1 MAQTSVQKLAQVLR
15 VLVIITLV
23 CNILALFLVPMMAF
37 TSSAGEVVH
46 WGMDELSYL
55 FGLEPVPDI
64 YYCFDLVLLLSWAA
78 VWRDAYLAVL
88 TVFLWACGTCT
99 AVILWQAKRVL
110 DTILKGTPF
119 VMDNAKSM
127 RRAAICCFLIS
138 GAAFLRLIWGFVTY
152 KSILPLLTYNALFVP
167 IFLMGGLLFLVMS
180 ALFRQA
186 AELKAEN
193 DLTI

>member
-1 MAQTSVQKLAQVLR
+1 MAQTSVQKLARVLR
-15 VLVIITLV
+15 VMVIVVFISNIIVLFFVPTLAAMFTENRWDGQTMERLLTGERV
-23 CNILALFLVPMMAF
+23 EFWLKFTVFSWNPVVWMFALAGEDFYWPVLTLFL
-37 TSSAGEVVH
+37 
-46 WGMDELSYL
+46 LS
-55 FGLEPVPDI
+55 
-64 YYCFDLVLLLSWAA
+64 
-78 VWRDAYLAVL
+78 
-88 TVFLWACGTCT
+88 CGTGT

>member
-1 MAQTSVQKLAQVLR
+1 MAQTSVQKLARVLR

-127 RRAAICCFLIS
+127 RRAAI
-138 GAAFLRLIWGFVTY
+138 
-152 KSILPLLTYNALFVP
+152 
-167 IFLMGGLLFLVMS
+167 
-180 ALFRQA
+180 
-186 AELKAEN
+186 
-193 DLTI
+193 

>member
-1 MAQTSVQKLAQVLR
+1 MAQTSVQKLARVLR

-78 VWRDAYLAVL
+78 VWSDAYLAVL
-88 TVFLWACGTCT
+88 NVFLLSCCT
-99 AVILWQAKRVL
+99 
-110 DTILKGTPF
+110 
-119 VMDNAKSM
+119 
-127 RRAAICCFLIS
+127 
-138 GAAFLRLIWGFVTY
+138 
-152 KSILPLLTYNALFVP
+152 LTYCRIWP
-167 IFLMGGLLFLVMS
+167 
-180 ALFRQA
+180 
-186 AELKAEN
+186 
-193 DLTI
+193 